1 MLFKRCTQRAK
12 SNRLLNRFQAS
23 GSSCRRSGSIG
34 GGAAGLLLIN
44 LDDIVLLHL
53 QGLRGLVVVDP
64 AAVKQEPEGG
74 DGDADPLAVGLLE
87 LAHLCCLFH
96 PEVDFVA
103 VLSWKKGLLNVLQF
117 IWAKIENSGRSDK
130 SRWSYRQ
137 LSVWYTL
144 CLPLYLCKVRGI
156 RKLYL
161 HLLYLHN
168 AMRWDEYS
176 EITDIIWRTLLQLHF

>member
-64 AAVKQEPEGG
+64 AAVKQESEGC
-74 DGDADPLAVGLLE
+74 DGDADPLTVGLLE
-87 LAHLCCLFH
+87 LAHLCCLLH

-103 VLSWKKGLLNVLQF
+103 VLS
-117 IWAKIENSGRSDK
+117 
-130 SRWSYRQ
+130 
-137 LSVWYTL
+137 
-144 CLPLYLCKVRGI
+144 
-156 RKLYL
+156 
-161 HLLYLHN
+161 
-168 AMRWDEYS
+168 
-176 EITDIIWRTLLQLHF
+176 